1 MAPKKKIASAAAVAK
16 EETEECA
23 PAEVTTTTT
32 PPTSPQTE
40 SLPSACNAV
49 ELYATLQAAV
59 SEDPVKLNDF
69 VRELLQALSDAECP
83 DAPLLVRVRTLEFI
97 SKYGQH
103 VRDGNALK
111 KIVTSLVKILS
122 GSEDT
127 PQLLVAAVQGL
138 SSLGPVSVL
147 DKKWEYLS
155 REGADVLMQVM
166 LDEEGFAESVRQAA
180 SKALDSL
187 IQTAF
192 RPVVTKLL
200 HWISDNRET
209 EDEDQLK
216 KERRMALTRLRKLA
230 HTPSLQCQWTEEVQE
245 HVLSLIVRVL
255 PTVTVQEF
263 VQLTSIAASLPIV
276 RAEAG
281 VPFLKAFL
289 AQNAINTDRVLESLS
304 IIGEHI
310 GATPYDIVPVLEDA
324 GLLTTPVEK
333 NTARGMWHAKVLLL
347 AARLATPDN
356 IDKLYN
362 ALLEQLA
369 HVMHDGSALPENMT
383 TLEVLLLAVMAA
395 GQKKPVEMLKYL
407 NDDAFVAKCMGLAE
421 LVGQMEPLLIYAVK
435 KRVQK
440 SSAGQKDAEVIGC
453 CHNVRVILSAFSA
466 KHMPTG
472 TLTESWLHKN
482 KLPSVKHARDPA
494 ATAKATK
501 TTAGIAGAAAGQLGV
516 LPPPPGTEEHPKKR
530 SRGQES
536 GYNKNANRNKGGWN
550 GNGRYKRARRD
561 GAY

>member
-1 MAPKKKIASAAAVAK
+1 MAPKKKNASAAAAAK

-23 PAEVTTTTT
+23 PAEVTTTT

-187 IQTAF
+187 IQT
-192 RPVVTKLL
+192 
-200 HWISDNRET
+200 
-209 EDEDQLK
+209 
-216 KERRMALTRLRKLA
+216 
-230 HTPSLQCQWTEEVQE
+230 
-245 HVLSLIVRVL
+245 
-255 PTVTVQEF
+255 
-263 VQLTSIAASLPIV
+263 
-276 RAEAG
+276 
-281 VPFLKAFL
+281 
-289 AQNAINTDRVLESLS
+289 
-304 IIGEHI
+304 
-310 GATPYDIVPVLEDA
+310 
-324 GLLTTPVEK
+324 
-333 NTARGMWHAKVLLL
+333 
-347 AARLATPDN
+347 
-356 IDKLYN
+356 
-362 ALLEQLA
+362 
-369 HVMHDGSALPENMT
+369 
-383 TLEVLLLAVMAA
+383 
-395 GQKKPVEMLKYL
+395 
-407 NDDAFVAKCMGLAE
+407 
-421 LVGQMEPLLIYAVK
+421 
-435 KRVQK
+435 
-440 SSAGQKDAEVIGC
+440 
-453 CHNVRVILSAFSA
+453 
-466 KHMPTG
+466 
-472 TLTESWLHKN
+472 
-482 KLPSVKHARDPA
+482 
-494 ATAKATK
+494 
-501 TTAGIAGAAAGQLGV
+501 
-516 LPPPPGTEEHPKKR
+516 
-530 SRGQES
+530 
-536 GYNKNANRNKGGWN
+536 
-550 GNGRYKRARRD
+550 
-561 GAY
+561 